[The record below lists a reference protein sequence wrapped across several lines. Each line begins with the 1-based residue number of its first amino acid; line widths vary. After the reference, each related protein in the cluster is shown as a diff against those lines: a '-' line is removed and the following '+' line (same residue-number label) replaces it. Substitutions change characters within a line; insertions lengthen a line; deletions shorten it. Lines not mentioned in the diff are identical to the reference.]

1 MMQGDLF
8 EEDDDMGG
16 RQGILPFEFEEDG
29 PGAKVTAYGGL
40 TFVLEMM
47 RALDVDKSIEKNL
60 HTRKLK
66 RGDGFTDRELVE
78 GCVLMLAAGGEHC
91 DDMTVL
97 MDDVAL
103 QEILGQEFASPAVLK
118 QFLYRFHDDAMDEEI
133 SERRKKKPSYV
144 AEETKH
150 LKGLGK
156 VNVEFIHEV
165 DRRNPVPEATLDL
178 DASIIESDKREAA
191 WTYKYVTGYQPTLVV
206 WAEKDLIVA
215 DEFRDGNVPAQS
227 GVLRVLKE
235 AVAALPKD
243 VKEINFRSDSAAY
256 QHKVMGWCNKDIPGR
271 PPVTFA
277 ISADMSPKFKHAIQ
291 VVPEPDWN
299 QDPDDPFYE
308 WAEVPYVP
316 SQPYE
321 KKDSKPNRYL
331 AIRITPRQRDL
342 FADGS
347 EVKHFGVVTNDWK
360 RNGLEIIK
368 WHRKKAGTIEHVNHV
383 LKNELGAGVLPCSRF
398 HANAAWLR
406 LNVLTYNVLSAL
418 KQLILPKQLKK
429 ARPKALRFH
438 MFATAAQVIHHA
450 RKITVRLAEK
460 WRQAGWLEFPNLRRQ
475 LLVLARC

>member
-1 MMQGDLF
+1 MKQGDLF
-8 EEDDDMGG
+8 EENEDIGG
-16 RQGILPFEFEEDG
+16 RQGILPFEYEEEG

-40 TFVLEMM
+40 SFVLEIM
-47 RALDVDKSIEKNL
+47 RALGVDKSIEK
-60 HTRKLK
+60 HVRTRELK
-66 RGDGFTDRELVE
+66 RADGFTDRELVE
-78 GCVLMLAAGGEHC
+78 ACVLMLAAGGEHC
-91 DDMTVL
+91 DDMSVL

-103 QEILGQEFASPAVLK
+103 QEMLGQEFPSPAVFK
-118 QFLYRFHDDAMDEEI
+118 QFLYRFHDDGKDGEI
-133 SERRKKKPSYV
+133 AEWRERKPSYV
-144 AEETKH
+144 PEETEH
-150 LKGLGK
+150 LKSLGK

-165 DRRNPVPEATLDL
+165 DRRSPTLEATLDL

-191 WTYKYVTGYQPTLVV
+191 WTYKYVTGYQPTFVV

-227 GVLRVLKE
+227 GVLRVIKK
-235 AVAALPKD
+235 ATSALPKS
-243 VKEINFRSDSAAY
+243 VKLINFRSDSAAY
-256 QHKVMGWCNKDIPGR
+256 QHEVMDWCNKDIPGR

-277 ISADMSPKFKHAIQ
+277 ISADMSPQFKNAVTAVAESEWHKD
-291 VVPEPDWN
+291 PE
-299 QDPDDPFYE
+299 DPFYE
-308 WAEVPYVP
+308 WAEVAYVP
-316 SQPYE
+316 SEPYE
-321 KKDSKPNRYL
+321 RKNSKPNRYL
-331 AIRITPRQRDL
+331 GIRIKPRQLDL

-347 EVKHFGVVTNDWK
+347 EAKHFGVVTNDWK

-406 LNVLTYNVLSAL
+406 LNVLTYNALSAL
-418 KQLILPKQLKK
+418 KQLVLPKQLRK

-438 MFATAAQVIHHA
+438 LFATAAQIIHHA

-460 WRQAGWLEFPNLRRQ
+460 WRQAGWLELPSTRRQ

>member
-1 MMQGDLF
+1 MKQGDLF
-8 EEDDDMGG
+8 EECDDIRG
-16 RQGILPFEFEEDG
+16 RQGILPFEYEEEG
-29 PGAKVTAYGGL
+29 SGAKVTAFGGL
-40 TFVLEMM
+40 PFVLEMM
-47 RALDVDKSIEKNL
+47 RALGVDKSIEKNL
-60 HTRKLK
+60 CTRELK
-66 RGDGFTDRELVE
+66 RADGFTDGELIE
-78 GCVLMLAAGGEHC
+78 ACVMMLAAGGEHC
-91 DDMTVL
+91 DDLTVL
-97 MDDVAL
+97 QDDVAL
-103 QEILGQEFASPAVLK
+103 QEMLGQEIPSPAVLK
-118 QFLYRFHDDAMDEEI
+118 QFLYRFHDDGRDEET
-133 SERRKKKPSYV
+133 ERRRKEIPSYV
-144 AEETKH
+144 PEETEH
-150 LKGLGK
+150 LKGLGE
-156 VNVEFIHEV
+156 VNTDFVHEV
-165 DRRNPVPEATLDL
+165 DRRGSSSEGTLDL

-227 GVLRVLKE
+227 GVLRVLKK
-235 AVAALPKD
+235 AVNALPKD
-243 VKEINFRSDSAAY
+243 IKKINFRSDSAAY
-256 QHKVMGWCNKDIPGR
+256 QHEVMQWCNKDIPGR

-277 ISADMSPKFKHAIQ
+277 ISADMSPEFKNTSLS
-291 VVPEPDWN
+291 VPESGWN
-299 QDPDDPFYE
+299 QDPEDAFYE

-316 SQPYE
+316 SEPYE

-331 AIRITPRQRDL
+331 GIRITPRQRDL

-347 EVKHFGVVTNDWK
+347 KVKYFGVVTNDWQ
-360 RNGLEIIK
+360 RNGLDIIK

-418 KQLILPKQLKK
+418 KQLTLPKQLKK

-460 WRQAGWLEFPNLRRQ
+460 WRQAGWLELPDIRRQ
-475 LLVLARC
+475 LLILARC